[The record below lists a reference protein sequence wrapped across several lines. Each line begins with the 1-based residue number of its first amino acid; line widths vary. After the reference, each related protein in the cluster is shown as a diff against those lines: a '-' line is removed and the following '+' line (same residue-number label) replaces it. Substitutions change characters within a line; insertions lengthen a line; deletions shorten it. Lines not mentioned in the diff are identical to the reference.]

1 MNKVYINAG
10 AIVLHYFQNADKNFM
25 PIEKFNEIVE
35 KIHNEVYKDIDNLED
50 DYIFRTYCE
59 DIERFCLY
67 NNSFFEIVSNDTIYL
82 KKPLTENIIKKYE
95 IHDEIKK
102 IEI

>member
-1 MNKVYINAG
+1 MSKVYINAG
-10 AIVLHYFQNADKNFM
+10 AIVLYYFQNTDKNFM

-35 KIHNEVYKDIDNLED
+35 KIADNVRDLED

-67 NNSFFEIVSNDTIYL
+67 NNSFFEFVSNDTIYL

>member
-10 AIVLHYFQNADKNFM
+10 AIVLHYFQNTDKNFM

-35 KIHNEVYKDIDNLED
+35 KIADNVRGLED
-50 DYIFRTYCE
+50 EYIFNTYCE
-59 DIERFCLY
+59 HIERFCLY
-67 NNSFFEIVSNDTIYL
+67 NNGFFEFVANNTIYL
-82 KKPLTENIIKKYE
+82 KKPLTERIIKKYE
-95 IHDEIKK
+95 IHPEIKK